1 MAKSGKS
8 SGKGG
13 ASSKPSSSN
22 QDIKAA
28 SMSSDSAKVTN
39 DSPNA
44 SHIGEGDMIVGI
56 SGDDRGMKYSVEV
69 RGAKIEGVSEK
80 QISYA
85 EDIRRKN
92 INTAIRNYES
102 RRTTMEGRLGNKYV
116 ETINSEIS
124 KHGMKSYSEFI
135 AHALASDKN
144 RIGELLKLKNARE
157 IIDKYR

>member
-1 MAKSGKS
+1 MAKGGKS
-8 SGKGG
+8 SGKGR
-13 ASSKPSSSN
+13 ASSKTSGSN

-56 SGDDRGMKYSVEV
+56 SGDDYGMKYSVEI

-80 QISYA
+80 QINYA
-85 EDIRRKN
+85 EDIRRKT
-92 INTAIRNYES
+92 IETAIRNYES
-102 RRTTMEGRLGNKYV
+102 RRTTLEGRLGAKYA
-116 ETINSEIS
+116 ETINSQIS
-124 KHGMKSYSEFI
+124 QRGVKTYSEFI